1 MSGSHRL
8 RFMPIIGI
16 MLGLSLLT
24 GCAIDKGSALAA
36 DFAEDWAGTPDV
48 VDVQTTKNN
57 TLPFLGTATGTLTV
71 GDGTPAD
78 RVAGLAEEMRK
89 YVAAHDN
96 VTGQIAA
103 DGITFIV
110 VADRERATETVTL
123 WRSLAADDR
132 VTGADIDDVSSK
144 DGDGW
149 RIEIISRDAGAALAI
164 FKDMVADGDRHQ
176 PLSDVTDVKVGT
188 ASGGR
193 PGLVVQTDHQ
203 GTVPTD
209 AIAAYEAVRA
219 RSAIVRASLEPD
231 RARIVVAAGADREHA
246 EELARAA
253 APSLGAALEVV
264 SDRDS

>member
-219 RSAIVRASLEPD
+219 RYAIVRASLEPD
-231 RARIVVAAGADREHA
+231 RARIVVVAGADREHA